1 MVGRLFLSFPFD
13 YWSLFSTEH
22 LFFLVGG
29 GSYWEVLGFFMDGS
43 SLFHTIAKEDLFSG
57 IRDLVV
63 SMLDG
68 WGHQAAG
75 QKEDPI
81 AARGINER
89 DEFKS

>member
-1 MVGRLFLSFPFD
+1 LLVPFLNGTFGFLF
-13 YWSLFSTEH
+13 
-22 LFFLVGG
+22 GG
-29 GSYWEVLGFFMDGS
+29 GSYWKVLGFFMDGS

>member
-1 MVGRLFLSFPFD
+1 
-13 YWSLFSTEH
+13 
-22 LFFLVGG
+22 
-29 GSYWEVLGFFMDGS
+29 MDGS
-43 SLFHTIAKEDLFSG
+43 YLFHTIAKEDLFSG